1 MSSGGLYGDVSKYK
15 ASSRKHPFLRGC
27 LMVGLVLGVF
37 LVLLAVL
44 SQVDEG
50 ALDRGDKVAVLPIT
64 GLIADSESV
73 IEQLKKY
80 AKDENIKA
88 IVIRINSPGGGVGP
102 SQEIYEEV
110 RKLRT
115 RKDKKVVVTSMG
127 ALAASGG
134 YYIACASQK
143 IYANPGTITGSIGVI
158 MPFVNL
164 EDLAK
169 KIGVRGMEVKSGRFK
184 DTGSSMRPMTPE
196 EKALLQAVVDNTHRQ
211 FVAAVAEGRR
221 QPFNRVMQIA
231 DGRIMSG
238 EQAKA
243 LGLVDAIGNLED
255 AVAEAGR
262 LAGIKGEPKVVTP
275 AKKKLSFT
283 DLLKQEVRTLI
294 DEKMSADPVR
304 IEYIAK

>member
-1 MSSGGLYGDVSKYK
+1 MNTGGLYGDVSHFKGGG
-15 ASSRKHPFLRGC
+15 RKSPFFRGC
-27 LMVGLVLGVF
+27 LMIGLVLGVF
-37 LVLLAVL
+37 LLLLGIL

-50 ALDRGDKVAVLPIT
+50 TLQRGDKVAVLPIT

-88 IVIRINSPGGGVGP
+88 IVLRINSPGGGVGP

-110 RKLRT
+110 RKLRG
-115 RKDKKVVVTSMG
+115 KKVVVTSMG

-134 YYIACASQK
+134 YYIACATQK

-164 EDLAK
+164 EELAHK
-169 KIGVRGMEVKSGRFK
+169 LGVRGMEVKSGRFK
-184 DTGSSMRPMTPE
+184 DTGSSMRPMNPE
-196 EKALLQAVVDNTHRQ
+196 EKALLQGVVDNTHRQ
-211 FVAAVAEGRR
+211 FVAAVAEGRK
-221 QPFNRVMQIA
+221 QPASKVMQIA

-243 LGLVDAIGNLED
+243 LGLVDALGNLED
-255 AVAEAGR
+255 AVADAGR
-262 LAGIKGEPKVVTP
+262 MAGIKGEPRVITP
-275 AKKKLSFT
+275 AKKKLSFA
-283 DLLKQEVRTLI
+283 DLLKQEIKTLI
-294 DEKMSADPVR
+294 DERMSAEPVH
-304 IEYIAK
+304 IDYLAK